1 MSSLP
6 RLQYHTLRHG
16 NRQVSIELWP
26 RPGASCLV
34 FYPGTMFCPVQYRTF
49 LHCLWKNGLAVAA
62 LHLTGHGSNPHRRLF
77 SFDDLLQDG
86 LDAER
91 WLHGHGMGPLLLAGH
106 SQGGILA
113 MAHASRSQRM
123 RACFAF
129 SGIFPQSR
137 RAIELTRFAPWAAQ
151 RDRLLAGLKIL
162 STCLPRLPL
171 PVFSY
176 LSVKKILAGCLR
188 LPLDRRQARTSYPL
202 AYLYS
207 LFSTSVAS
215 TVHCPFYLFN
225 ALDDAL
231 FTRPL
236 IEETFAAV
244 TAPEKHCIWL
254 PRGGHLA
261 ILSPVVAART
271 AAHVGNPG
279 NQYAGT
285 RHNCGFAFVESLLDH
300 ARREGGQVQSQNG
313 GKFSCELW
321 RLRYDGL
328 PGDWLATMPQTF
340 MNLSGQCVQPLLA
353 WHKIRPDQ
361 LVVVHDE
368 LDIPAGELRFKKGGG
383 NAGHNGLKSIT
394 QLLGTPDFY
403 RLRIGIGRPPQK
415 GDVINWVLGRPCSED
430 ADKIRIATDKAL
442 EVLEIFAKKGL
453 EAAVR
458 ATRS

>member
-1 MSSLP
+1 
-6 RLQYHTLRHG
+6 
-16 NRQVSIELWP
+16 
-26 RPGASCLV
+26 
-34 FYPGTMFCPVQYRTF
+34 
-49 LHCLWKNGLAVAA
+49 
-62 LHLTGHGSNPHRRLF
+62 
-77 SFDDLLQDG
+77 
-86 LDAER
+86 
-91 WLHGHGMGPLLLAGH
+91 
-106 SQGGILA
+106 

-162 STCLPRLPL
+162 SPCLPRLPL

-176 LSVKKILAGCLR
+176 LSVKRILAGCLR
-188 LPLDRRQARTSYPL
+188 LSLDRRQARTSYPL

-271 AAHVGNPG
+271 AAHVAALASG
-279 NQYAGT
+279 
-285 RHNCGFAFVESLLDH
+285 H
-300 ARREGGQVQSQNG
+300 
-313 GKFSCELW
+313 
-321 RLRYDGL
+321 GL
-328 PGDWLATMPQTF
+328 P
-340 MNLSGQCVQPLLA
+340 LSLHL
-353 WHKIRPDQ
+353 
-361 LVVVHDE
+361 
-368 LDIPAGELRFKKGGG
+368 
-383 NAGHNGLKSIT
+383 
-394 QLLGTPDFY
+394 
-403 RLRIGIGRPPQK
+403 
-415 GDVINWVLGRPCSED
+415 
-430 ADKIRIATDKAL
+430 
-442 EVLEIFAKKGL
+442 
-453 EAAVR
+453 
-458 ATRS
+458 

>member
-1 MSSLP
+1 MSTLP
-6 RLQYHTLRHG
+6 PLQYHTLRHG

-26 RPGASCLV
+26 RPGAACLV

-62 LHLTGHGSNPHRRLF
+62 LHLTGHGINPHRCRF
-77 SFDDLLQDG
+77 SFDDLLRDG
-86 LDAER
+86 LDAEQ
-91 WLHGHGMGPLLLAGH
+91 WLFDNGMGPLLLAGH

-113 MAHASRSQRM
+113 MAHASRSGRM

-151 RDRLLAGLKIL
+151 RERLLAGLKVL
-162 STCLPRLPL
+162 ATCLPRLPL

-176 LSVKKILAGCLR
+176 LAVKKILAGCLR
-188 LPLDRRQARTSYPL
+188 LPLDRQQARTSYPL

-207 LFSTSVAS
+207 LFSASVAS

-261 ILSPVVAART
+261 ILFPAVAART
-271 AAHVGNPG
+271 AAHVAALASG
-279 NQYAGT
+279 
-285 RHNCGFAFVESLLDH
+285 H
-300 ARREGGQVQSQNG
+300 
-313 GKFSCELW
+313 
-321 RLRYDGL
+321 GL
-328 PGDWLATMPQTF
+328 P
-340 MNLSGQCVQPLLA
+340 LSLHL
-353 WHKIRPDQ
+353 
-361 LVVVHDE
+361 
-368 LDIPAGELRFKKGGG
+368 
-383 NAGHNGLKSIT
+383 
-394 QLLGTPDFY
+394 
-403 RLRIGIGRPPQK
+403 
-415 GDVINWVLGRPCSED
+415 
-430 ADKIRIATDKAL
+430 
-442 EVLEIFAKKGL
+442 
-453 EAAVR
+453 
-458 ATRS
+458 

>member
-6 RLQYHTLRHG
+6 RLQYHTLRNG

-49 LHCLWKNGLAVAA
+49 LDCLWKNGLAVAA

-176 LSVKKILAGCLR
+176 LSVKRILAGCLR
-188 LPLDRRQARTSYPL
+188 LSLDRRQARTSYPL

-271 AAHVGNPG
+271 AAHVAALASG
-279 NQYAGT
+279 
-285 RHNCGFAFVESLLDH
+285 H
-300 ARREGGQVQSQNG
+300 
-313 GKFSCELW
+313 
-321 RLRYDGL
+321 GL
-328 PGDWLATMPQTF
+328 P
-340 MNLSGQCVQPLLA
+340 LSLHL
-353 WHKIRPDQ
+353 
-361 LVVVHDE
+361 
-368 LDIPAGELRFKKGGG
+368 
-383 NAGHNGLKSIT
+383 
-394 QLLGTPDFY
+394 
-403 RLRIGIGRPPQK
+403 
-415 GDVINWVLGRPCSED
+415 
-430 ADKIRIATDKAL
+430 
-442 EVLEIFAKKGL
+442 
-453 EAAVR
+453 
-458 ATRS
+458 

>member
-16 NRQVSIELWP
+16 NRQISIELWP

-62 LHLTGHGSNPHRRLF
+62 LHLPGHGGN
-77 SFDDLLQDG
+77 
-86 LDAER
+86 
-91 WLHGHGMGPLLLAGH
+91 LAGH

-113 MAHASRSQRM
+113 IAHASRSQRM

-137 RAIELTRFAPWAAQ
+137 RVIELTRFAPWAAQ

-271 AAHVGNPG
+271 AAHVAALASG
-279 NQYAGT
+279 
-285 RHNCGFAFVESLLDH
+285 H
-300 ARREGGQVQSQNG
+300 
-313 GKFSCELW
+313 
-321 RLRYDGL
+321 GL
-328 PGDWLATMPQTF
+328 P
-340 MNLSGQCVQPLLA
+340 LSLHL
-353 WHKIRPDQ
+353 
-361 LVVVHDE
+361 
-368 LDIPAGELRFKKGGG
+368 
-383 NAGHNGLKSIT
+383 
-394 QLLGTPDFY
+394 
-403 RLRIGIGRPPQK
+403 
-415 GDVINWVLGRPCSED
+415 
-430 ADKIRIATDKAL
+430 
-442 EVLEIFAKKGL
+442 
-453 EAAVR
+453 
-458 ATRS
+458 

>member
-1 MSSLP
+1 
-6 RLQYHTLRHG
+6 
-16 NRQVSIELWP
+16 
-26 RPGASCLV
+26 
-34 FYPGTMFCPVQYRTF
+34 MFCPVQYRTF

-271 AAHVGNPG
+271 AAHVAALASG
-279 NQYAGT
+279 
-285 RHNCGFAFVESLLDH
+285 H
-300 ARREGGQVQSQNG
+300 
-313 GKFSCELW
+313 
-321 RLRYDGL
+321 GL
-328 PGDWLATMPQTF
+328 P
-340 MNLSGQCVQPLLA
+340 LSLHL
-353 WHKIRPDQ
+353 
-361 LVVVHDE
+361 
-368 LDIPAGELRFKKGGG
+368 
-383 NAGHNGLKSIT
+383 
-394 QLLGTPDFY
+394 
-403 RLRIGIGRPPQK
+403 
-415 GDVINWVLGRPCSED
+415 
-430 ADKIRIATDKAL
+430 
-442 EVLEIFAKKGL
+442 
-453 EAAVR
+453 
-458 ATRS
+458 